1 MLEKPKRKQVFV
13 EYTLY
18 LLDSIWIQASIQ
30 IVQALHSLFCF
41 QIVWN
46 KILSKDFLYQ

>member
-1 MLEKPKRKQVFV
+1 MILEKNPVLA
-13 EYTLY
+13 ELELY
-18 LLDSIWIQASIQ
+18 SLDSIWIQAGIQ

-46 KILSKDFLYQ
+46 KILSKDFLY